1 VRSGFQARMNGCAVA
16 MLLVL
21 ASIALPASA
30 QTATISRTLPVSKAQ
45 LEKALRS
52 LSAYPGGKLPVL
64 DGFVAAN
71 PEQALD
77 RYKRAYYQYSL
88 QAKPLGANQ
97 VEVRLTAKITAWYA
111 SDDPARSGYRVLT
124 SNGRLESDLFD
135 RLEDALQ
142 LKSASTQGTS
152 DSLADRPLPD
162 APGPARS
169 SSIMFGTKPGVV
181 ASRKSAKPLTAQDEH
196 RIEQLRQ
203 EKKNLEEILQQ
214 QTRPNNL
221 AVVRASQT
229 AILQQPMEGSGLV
242 MLADAED
249 EFQIIG
255 RAGEWVHVQVSGLS
269 RGWVKA
275 SLVDLPASAASSAP
289 STNLS
294 ADLDDPTFTQTKEET
309 STFPG
314 TWDELK
320 GKKVKIIWVQAG
332 EAHDPDAQSRRLTV
346 AKSVF
351 RKAYP
356 EISQNTSGLA
366 GVVVVFDAQDGGMAA
381 ATMATLEQW
390 NAGHLTDRAFWK
402 RCWFDPADAFGI
414 KE

>member
-1 VRSGFQARMNGCAVA
+1 

-21 ASIALPASA
+21 ASVPASA
-30 QTATISRTLPVSKAQ
+30 QTTTVGRTLPVSKAQ
-45 LEKALRS
+45 LEKALHS
-52 LSAYPGGKLPVL
+52 LPAYPGGKLPVL

-71 PEQALD
+71 GEQALD

-88 QAKPLGANQ
+88 QARPAGANQ
-97 VEVRLTAKITAWYA
+97 VEVRVTAKITAWYA
-111 SDDPARSGYRVLT
+111 SDDPARSGYRVLS

-135 RLEDALQ
+135 RLEDALH
-142 LKSASTQGTS
+142 LKSASSQGTS
-152 DSLADRPLPD
+152 DSSADRSLPD
-162 APGPARS
+162 APGPARN
-169 SSIMFGTKPGVV
+169 SSIFGTKPGVI
-181 ASRKSAKPLTAQDEH
+181 ASRQATKPLTTQDER

-229 AILQQPMEGSGLV
+229 AILQQPMDGSGLV

-275 SLVDLPASAASSAP
+275 SLVDLPTSAASSAP

-294 ADLDDPTFTQTKEET
+294 ADIDDPTFTQTKEET

-356 EISQNTSGLA
+356 EVSQNTSGLA

-390 NAGHLTDRAFWK
+390 NAGHLTDKAFWK

>member
-1 VRSGFQARMNGCAVA
+1 M
-16 MLLVL
+16 
-21 ASIALPASA
+21 
-30 QTATISRTLPVSKAQ
+30 LPVSKAQ
-45 LEKALRS
+45 LEKILHS
-52 LSAYPGGKLPVL
+52 LPAYPSGKLPIV
-64 DGFVAAN
+64 DGFVNAN
-71 PEQALD
+71 AEQSLD

-88 QAKPLGANQ
+88 QIRPAGANQ
-97 VEVRLTAKITAWYA
+97 VEVRVTAKITAWYA
-111 SDDPARSGYRVLT
+111 SDDPAHAGYRVLS

-135 RLEDALQ
+135 RLGDALN
-142 LKSASTQGTS
+142 LKSASTQPASESSG
-152 DSLADRPLPD
+152 DHRLPD
-162 APGPARS
+162 APGPALS
-169 SSIMFGTKPGVV
+169 SSTLFGTKPGVV
-181 ASRKSAKPLTAQDEH
+181 ASRKAAKPLTAHDEQ
-196 RIEQLRQ
+196 RVEQLRQ

-221 AVVRASQT
+221 AVVRSSQT
-229 AILQQPMEGSGLV
+229 AILQQPMDGSGLV

-249 EFQIIG
+249 EFQILG
-255 RAGEWVHVQVSGLS
+255 RAGDWVHVQVSGLS
-269 RGWVKA
+269 RGWIKA
-275 SLVDLPASAASSAP
+275 SLLDLPVTARSAAP
-289 STNLS
+289 STDLS
-294 ADLDDPTFTQTKEET
+294 ADIDDSTFTQTKEET

-351 RKAYP
+351 HKVFP
-356 EISQNTSGLA
+356 ELSQNTSGLA

-390 NAGHLTDRAFWK
+390 NAGHLTDKAFWK
-402 RCWFDPADAFGI
+402 RCWLDPADAFGI

>member
-1 VRSGFQARMNGCAVA
+1 VTARIQARVNGCAIA
-16 MLLVL
+16 ALLVVAL
-21 ASIALPASA
+21 AATASWA
-30 QTATISRTLPVSKAQ
+30 QTAAVSRTLPVSKAQ

-52 LSAYPGGKLPVL
+52 LPAYPSGKLPIV
-64 DGFVAAN
+64 DGFVNAT
-71 PEQALD
+71 PEQSLD

-88 QAKPLGANQ
+88 QTKATGANQ
-97 VEVRLTAKITAWYA
+97 VEVRVTAKITAWYT

-135 RLEDALQ
+135 RLGEALN
-142 LKSASTQGTS
+142 LKSASAQAPNDTAG
-152 DSLADRPLPD
+152 DHRLPD
-162 APGPARS
+162 APAPALS
-169 SSIMFGTKPGVV
+169 SSTLFGTKPGVV
-181 ASRKSAKPLTAQDEH
+181 ASRKTAKPVAPQDEH

-229 AILQQPMEGSGLV
+229 AILQQPMDSSGLV
-242 MLADAED
+242 MLAEAED
-249 EFQIIG
+249 EFQVLG

-275 SLVDLPASAASSAP
+275 SLLDLPPTVASAAP
-289 STNLS
+289 SNNLS
-294 ADLDDPTFTQTKEET
+294 ADIDDPTFTQTKEET

-314 TWDELK
+314 TWDELR
-320 GKKVKIIWVQAG
+320 GKKVKIIWVRAG
-332 EAHDPDAQSRRLTV
+332 EAQDPDAQSRRLTV

-356 EISQNTSGLA
+356 ELSQNTSGLA

-390 NAGHLTDRAFWK
+390 NAGHLTDKAFWK

>member
-1 VRSGFQARMNGCAVA
+1 MRSGFQGRTNVCAAA
-16 MLLVL
+16 MVLVL
-21 ASIALPASA
+21 ASVAIPAAA
-30 QTATISRTLPVSKAQ
+30 QTATVSRTLPVSKAQ

-88 QAKPLGANQ
+88 QARPAGTNQ
-97 VEVRLTAKITAWYA
+97 VEVRVTAKITAWYA
-111 SDDPARSGYRVLT
+111 SDDPARSGYRVLS

-135 RLEDALQ
+135 RLEDALN
-142 LKSASTQGTS
+142 LKSASTQATS
-152 DSLADRPLPD
+152 DTSADRPLPD
-162 APGPARS
+162 APAPALNTS
-169 SSIMFGTKPGVV
+169 TLFGTKPGVV
-181 ASRKSAKPLTAQDEH
+181 PSRKTAMPLTAQDER

-229 AILQQPMEGSGLV
+229 AILQQPMDGSGLV

-275 SLVDLPASAASSAP
+275 SLVDLPATGASPAP

-294 ADLDDPTFTQTKEET
+294 ADLDDPAFTQTKEET

-314 TWDELK
+314 TWDMLK
-320 GKKVKIIWVQAG
+320 GKQVKIIWVQAG

-356 EISQNTSGLA
+356 EVSQNTSGLA

-390 NAGHLTDRAFWK
+390 NAGHLTDKAFWR

>member
-1 VRSGFQARMNGCAVA
+1 M
-16 MLLVL
+16 
-21 ASIALPASA
+21 
-30 QTATISRTLPVSKAQ
+30 
-45 LEKALRS
+45 
-52 LSAYPGGKLPVL
+52 L

-88 QAKPLGANQ
+88 RAKASGTNQ
-97 VEVRLTAKITAWYA
+97 VEVRVTAKITAWYA
-111 SDDPARSGYRVLT
+111 SDDPARSGYRALS

-135 RLEDALQ
+135 RLEDALH

-152 DSLADRPLPD
+152 DSSADRPLPD
-162 APGPARS
+162 APAPARS
-169 SSIMFGTKPGVV
+169 SSIVFGTKPGVV

-275 SLVDLPASAASSAP
+275 SLVDLPATAASSAP

>member
-1 VRSGFQARMNGCAVA
+1 
-16 MLLVL
+16 
-21 ASIALPASA
+21 
-30 QTATISRTLPVSKAQ
+30 
-45 LEKALRS
+45 
-52 LSAYPGGKLPVL
+52 
-64 DGFVAAN
+64 
-71 PEQALD
+71 
-77 RYKRAYYQYSL
+77 
-88 QAKPLGANQ
+88 
-97 VEVRLTAKITAWYA
+97 
-111 SDDPARSGYRVLT
+111 
-124 SNGRLESDLFD
+124 
-135 RLEDALQ
+135 
-142 LKSASTQGTS
+142 
-152 DSLADRPLPD
+152 
-162 APGPARS
+162 
-169 SSIMFGTKPGVV
+169 
-181 ASRKSAKPLTAQDEH
+181 
-196 RIEQLRQ
+196 
-203 EKKNLEEILQQ
+203 
-214 QTRPNNL
+214 
-221 AVVRASQT
+221 
-229 AILQQPMEGSGLV
+229 V

-275 SLVDLPASAASSAP
+275 SLVDLPATAASSAP

-381 ATMATLEQW
+381 VTMATLEQW
-390 NAGHLTDRAFWK
+390 NAGHLTDKAFWK